1 MKGEF
6 LRKRK
11 RRKTNSG
18 SKIGIFDREPFS
30 EKKRGKKNRSKERK
44 KERKTEERE
53 EKKENL
59 QFLGLS
65 FCLVILFF

>member
-44 KERKTEERE
+44 KERPKK
-53 EKKENL
+53 EKKRK
-59 QFLGLS
+59 
-65 FCLVILFF
+65 